1 MARCTRTFLAHK
13 PESADRQK
21 SPEQQ
26 SHRRIAA
33 PALKAISAAGAA
45 FVITA
50 LLPAVSSQA
59 AQPKTVAEAQAQL
72 DSLSDQAEVASEQY
86 NGAKL
91 LLSQAQQKATAATVT
106 AGRAHDLVVTEQAK
120 VGVFAVQSYES
131 GGLSEGLAIVLNTK
145 SPAQAMDRIAML
157 QHLSG
162 QQSTALAAV
171 RSADLRYQQSL
182 SSAAQAKA
190 TATAL
195 AAQLAKKQAEIKAAL
210 DRSAQVLAQLTAAQR
225 AQLLAAQKAK
235 AAADQA
241 RAAAALAS
249 FNRAQAARAAAVR
262 TAALAASRR
271 LVRPPAPGVPAS
283 APLLVVPQSAGGSSV
298 AQRAVAAALSKL
310 GSRYVFGAAGQS
322 TFDCSGLVEWA
333 YGRAGVGTA
342 HYTGALWN
350 AYRHVSYAELKPGDL
365 VFFHRD
371 HHHVGIYIGNGMM
384 VNAPHTGDVVRIA
397 SVLGHGGY
405 SGAVRVVG

>member
-1 MARCTRTFLAHK
+1 LARRTRTLLT
-13 PESADRQK
+13 Q
-21 SPEQQ
+21 
-26 SHRRIAA
+26 
-33 PALKAISAAGAA
+33 ALSAAGVA

-91 LLSQAQQKATAATVT
+91 LLSQAQQKAAAATVT
-106 AGRAHDLVVTEQAK
+106 AGRAHDLVVIEQAQ

-190 TATAL
+190 RATAL
-195 AAQLAKKQAEIKAAL
+195 AAQLAQKQAQIKAAV
-210 DRSAQVLAQLTAAQR
+210 DKSALVLAQLTAAQR

-249 FNRAQAARAAAVR
+249 FTRAQAARAASVR
-262 TAALAASRR
+262 AAALAASRR
-271 LVRPPAPGVPAS
+271 LVRPAPAKDAPAS
-283 APLLVVPQSAGGSSV
+283 VPVVAQSLGGSSV

-310 GSRYVFGAAGQS
+310 GDRYVFGAAGAS
-322 TFDCSGLVEWA
+322 TFDCSGLVQWA
-333 YGRAGVGTA
+333 YGRAGVSTA
-342 HYTGALWN
+342 HYTGAFWN
-350 AYRHVSYAELKPGDL
+350 SYRHVSYGELKPGDL

>member
-1 MARCTRTFLAHK
+1 
-13 PESADRQK
+13 
-21 SPEQQ
+21 
-26 SHRRIAA
+26 
-33 PALKAISAAGAA
+33 
-45 FVITA
+45 
-50 LLPAVSSQA
+50 
-59 AQPKTVAEAQAQL
+59 
-72 DSLSDQAEVASEQY
+72 
-86 NGAKL
+86 
-91 LLSQAQQKATAATVT
+91 
-106 AGRAHDLVVTEQAK
+106 
-120 VGVFAVQSYES
+120 
-131 GGLSEGLAIVLNTK
+131 
-145 SPAQAMDRIAML
+145 MDRIAML

-249 FNRAQAARAAAVR
+249 FTRAQAARAASVR

-271 LVRPPAPGVPAS
+271 LVRPPAPAPGVPES
-283 APLLVVPQSAGGSSV
+283 APIVVVPQSAGGSSV
-298 AQRAVAAALSKL
+298 AQSAVAAALSKL
-310 GSRYVFGAAGQS
+310 GSRYVFGASGPS
-322 TFDCSGLVEWA
+322 TFDCSGLVQWA
-333 YGRAGVGTA
+333 YGRAGVSTA

-350 AYRHVSYAELKPGDL
+350 AYRHVSYGELQPGDL

-397 SVLGHGGY
+397 SVLGHGAY

>member
-1 MARCTRTFLAHK
+1 LARRTRTLLT
-13 PESADRQK
+13 Q
-21 SPEQQ
+21 
-26 SHRRIAA
+26 
-33 PALKAISAAGAA
+33 ALSAAGVA

-91 LLSQAQQKATAATVT
+91 LLSQAQQKAAAATVT
-106 AGRAHDLVVTEQAK
+106 AGRAHDLVVTEQAQ

-190 TATAL
+190 RATAL
-195 AAQLAKKQAEIKAAL
+195 AAQLAQKQAQIKAAV
-210 DRSAQVLAQLTAAQR
+210 DKSALVLAQLTAAQR

-249 FNRAQAARAAAVR
+249 FTRAQAARAASVR
-262 TAALAASRR
+262 AAALAASRR
-271 LVRPPAPGVPAS
+271 LVRPAPAKDAPAS
-283 APLLVVPQSAGGSSV
+283 APVVAQSLGGSSV

-310 GSRYVFGAAGQS
+310 GDRYVFGASGPS
-322 TFDCSGLVEWA
+322 TFDCSGLVQWA
-333 YGRAGVGTA
+333 YGRAGVSTA
-342 HYTGALWN
+342 HYTGAFWN
-350 AYRHVSYAELKPGDL
+350 SYRHVSYDELKPGDL

-397 SVLGHGGY
+397 SVLGHGAY

>member
-1 MARCTRTFLAHK
+1 MARRTRTLLT
-13 PESADRQK
+13 Q
-21 SPEQQ
+21 
-26 SHRRIAA
+26 
-33 PALKAISAAGAA
+33 ALSAAGVA

-91 LLSQAQQKATAATVT
+91 LLSQAQQKAAAATVT
-106 AGRAHDLVVTEQAK
+106 AGRAHDLVVTEQAQ

-190 TATAL
+190 RATAL
-195 AAQLAKKQAEIKAAL
+195 AAQLAQKQAQIKAAV
-210 DRSAQVLAQLTAAQR
+210 DKSALVLAQLTAAQR

-249 FNRAQAARAAAVR
+249 ITRAQAARAASVR
-262 TAALAASRR
+262 AAALAASRR
-271 LVRPPAPGVPAS
+271 LVRPAPAKDAPAS
-283 APLLVVPQSAGGSSV
+283 VPVVAQSLGGSSV

-310 GSRYVFGAAGQS
+310 GDRYVFGASGPS
-322 TFDCSGLVEWA
+322 TFDCSGLVQWA
-333 YGRAGVGTA
+333 YGRAGVSTA
-342 HYTGALWN
+342 HYTGAFWN
-350 AYRHVSYAELKPGDL
+350 SYRHVSYDELKPGDL

-397 SVLGHGGY
+397 SVLGHGAY

>member
-1 MARCTRTFLAHK
+1 MARCTRTLLTHT
-13 PESADRQK
+13 PDSADRQK
-21 SPEQQ
+21 SPEQRSQ
-26 SHRRIAA
+26 RRIAG
-33 PALKAISAAGAA
+33 PAVKAISAAGAA

-91 LLSQAQQKATAATVT
+91 LLSQAQQKATAAMVT
-106 AGRAHDLVVTEQAK
+106 AGRAHDLVVTEQAQ

-145 SPAQAMDRIAML
+145 SPAQAMDRIAIL

-195 AAQLAKKQAEIKAAL
+195 AAQLAQKQAQIKAAL
-210 DRSAQVLAQLTAAQR
+210 DQSARLLAQLTAAQR

-249 FNRAQAARAAAVR
+249 FTRAQAARAASVR
-262 TAALAASRR
+262 AAALAASRQ
-271 LVRPPAPGVPAS
+271 LVRPAPAKGAPAS
-283 APLLVVPQSAGGSSV
+283 MPVIPQSLGGSSV

-310 GSRYVFGAAGQS
+310 GNRYVFGASGPS
-322 TFDCSGLVEWA
+322 TFDCSGLVQWA
-333 YGRAGVGTA
+333 YGRAGVSTA

-350 AYRHVSYAELKPGDL
+350 AYRHVSYDQLKPGDL

>member
-1 MARCTRTFLAHK
+1 MARRTRTLLT
-13 PESADRQK
+13 Q
-21 SPEQQ
+21 
-26 SHRRIAA
+26 
-33 PALKAISAAGAA
+33 ALSAAGVA

-91 LLSQAQQKATAATVT
+91 LLSQAQQKAAAATVT
-106 AGRAHDLVVTEQAK
+106 AGRAHDLVVTEQAQ

-190 TATAL
+190 RATAL
-195 AAQLAKKQAEIKAAL
+195 AAQLAQKQAQIKAAV
-210 DRSAQVLAQLTAAQR
+210 DKSALVLAQLTAAQR

-249 FNRAQAARAAAVR
+249 FTRAQAARAASVR
-262 TAALAASRR
+262 AAALAASRR
-271 LVRPPAPGVPAS
+271 LVRPAPAKDAPAS
-283 APLLVVPQSAGGSSV
+283 VPVVAQSLGGSSV

-310 GSRYVFGAAGQS
+310 GDRYVFGASGPS
-322 TFDCSGLVEWA
+322 TFDCSGLVQWA
-333 YGRAGVGTA
+333 YGRAGVSTA
-342 HYTGALWN
+342 HYTGAFWN
-350 AYRHVSYAELKPGDL
+350 SYRHVSYGELKPGDL

-397 SVLGHGGY
+397 SVLGHGAY

>member
-1 MARCTRTFLAHK
+1 LARRTRTLLT
-13 PESADRQK
+13 Q
-21 SPEQQ
+21 
-26 SHRRIAA
+26 
-33 PALKAISAAGAA
+33 ALSAAGVA

-91 LLSQAQQKATAATVT
+91 LLSQAQQKAAAATVT
-106 AGRAHDLVVTEQAK
+106 AGRAHDLVVTEQAQ

-190 TATAL
+190 RATAL
-195 AAQLAKKQAEIKAAL
+195 AAQLAQKQAQIKAAV
-210 DRSAQVLAQLTAAQR
+210 DKSALVLAQLTAAQR

-249 FNRAQAARAAAVR
+249 FTRAQAARAASVR
-262 TAALAASRR
+262 AAALAASRR
-271 LVRPPAPGVPAS
+271 LVRPAPAKDAPAS
-283 APLLVVPQSAGGSSV
+283 VPVVAQSLGGSSV

-310 GSRYVFGAAGQS
+310 GDRYVFGASGPS
-322 TFDCSGLVEWA
+322 TFDCSGLVQWA
-333 YGRAGVGTA
+333 YGRAGVSTA
-342 HYTGALWN
+342 HYTGAFWN
-350 AYRHVSYAELKPGDL
+350 SYRHVSYDELKPGDL

-397 SVLGHGGY
+397 SVLGHGAY

>member
-1 MARCTRTFLAHK
+1 MARRTRTLLT
-13 PESADRQK
+13 Q
-21 SPEQQ
+21 
-26 SHRRIAA
+26 
-33 PALKAISAAGAA
+33 ALSAAGVA

-91 LLSQAQQKATAATVT
+91 LLSQAQQKAAAATVT
-106 AGRAHDLVVTEQAK
+106 AGRAHDLVVTEQAQ

-190 TATAL
+190 RATAL
-195 AAQLAKKQAEIKAAL
+195 AAQLAQKQAQIKAAV
-210 DRSAQVLAQLTAAQR
+210 DKSALVLAQLTAAQR

-249 FNRAQAARAAAVR
+249 FTRAQAARAASVR
-262 TAALAASRR
+262 AAALAASRR
-271 LVRPPAPGVPAS
+271 LVRPAPAKDAPAS
-283 APLLVVPQSAGGSSV
+283 VPVVAQSLGGSSV

-310 GSRYVFGAAGQS
+310 GDRYVFGASGPS
-322 TFDCSGLVEWA
+322 TFDCSGLVQWA
-333 YGRAGVGTA
+333 YGRAGVSTA
-342 HYTGALWN
+342 HYTGAFWN
-350 AYRHVSYAELKPGDL
+350 SYRHVSYDELKPGDL

-397 SVLGHGGY
+397 SVLGHGAY

>member
-1 MARCTRTFLAHK
+1 LARCTRTLLTHTQ
-13 PESADRQK
+13 RQK
-21 SPEQQ
+21 SPEERSQ
-26 SHRRIAA
+26 HRIAK
-33 PALKAISAAGAA
+33 PALRALSAAGAA

-72 DSLSDQAEVASEQY
+72 DSLNDQAEVASEQY

-91 LLSQAQQKATAATVT
+91 LLSQAQQKAAAATAT
-106 AGRAHDLVVTEQAK
+106 ASRAHDLVVTQQAQ

-145 SPAQAMDRIAML
+145 SPAQAMDRIAIL
-157 QHLSG
+157 QHLSS

-171 RSADLRYQQSL
+171 RSADLRYQQAV
-182 SSAAQAKA
+182 SSAAQANA

-195 AAQLAKKQAEIKAAL
+195 TSQLAKKQAQIKAAL
-210 DRSAQVLAQLTAAQR
+210 DQSARLLAQLTAAQR
-225 AQLLAAQKAK
+225 AQLIAAQKAK
-235 AAADQA
+235 VAADQA

-249 FNRAQAARAAAVR
+249 FNRAQATRAASVR
-262 TAALAASRR
+262 AAALAASRQ
-271 LVRPPAPGVPAS
+271 LVRPAAVKAVPVAV
-283 APLLVVPQSAGGSSV
+283 AVAVVPQSVGGSSV

-310 GSRYVFGAAGQS
+310 GSRYVFGASGPN
-322 TFDCSGLVEWA
+322 TFDCSGLVQWS
-333 YGRAGVGTA
+333 YGQAGVSTA

-350 AYRHVSYAELKPGDL
+350 AYRHVSYDELKPGDL